1 MTQPQEASN
10 LTENT
15 NGKKHLPQP
24 RGPHSVGFVD
34 LLTSGDTGVLVRIYY
49 PTKVRDVPWI
59 CKYIGHISHLFSTT
73 RYKCTS
79 VSQIYLILFF
89 KDYKFTEKIKC
100 VISFTNLFFHRN
112 DEELSEK
119 EYLEIYKRKNTP
131 WNWFISWGSF
141 LAWLVS
147 KKLLKLKLI
156 SRKKILF
163 FSF

>member
-49 PTKVRDVPWI
+49 PTKVRDVPLI

-89 KDYKFTEKIKC
+89 KDYNFTGKIK
-100 VISFTNLFFHRN
+100 
-112 DEELSEK
+112 
-119 EYLEIYKRKNTP
+119 
-131 WNWFISWGSF
+131 
-141 LAWLVS
+141 
-147 KKLLKLKLI
+147 
-156 SRKKILF
+156 
-163 FSF
+163 